1 MVVVEE
7 GRVCTEQLD
16 LYQVDGIVA
25 EPAGALATAALDDVA
40 PDIAGHNVVCVLSG
54 GNNDVARYDEIIE
67 RSLVHQGLKHY
78 FIVDFPQ
85 RPGALRQFLD
95 ECLGATDDIVLF
107 EYIKKNDREFGPALV
122 GVQLADRGDLAP
134 LLVRI
139 ADSGLDVRLLPPDS
153 PMFRLLV

>member
-1 MVVVEE
+1 
-7 GRVCTEQLD
+7 VCTEQLE

-25 EPAGALATAALDDVA
+25 EPAGALAEAALDDVA
-40 PDIAGHNVVCVLSG
+40 AEVAGRTVVCILSG

-78 FIVDFPQ
+78 FVVDFPQ

-122 GVQLADRGDLAP
+122 GVQLAERGDLAP

-139 ADSGLDVRLLPPDS
+139 ADSGLDVRLLPPDG